1 MEDYSGKFNTD
12 LKTVIGA
19 LIGEDNAKLEVF
31 RQQKEQKDYFKTIK
45 NIRSYNLL
53 NKKIY

>member
-12 LKTVIGA
+12 LKTVIGT